1 MIMLLF
7 ELPHTLL
14 YWKLRWEAG
23 ARCHNAV
30 IMRNLALKVEG
41 GRTPLAPYMEDKLLE
56 FVILKKTTKKRVQLS
71 IFHVLICISLNIV
84 LLG

>member
-1 MIMLLF
+1 MILLLF

-41 GRTPLAPYMEDKLLE
+41 GRTPLATYMEDK
-56 FVILKKTTKKRVQLS
+56 F
-71 IFHVLICISLNIV
+71 
-84 LLG
+84 